1 MSDELLQKLLDKTDA
16 LIKLQAANAVK
27 DLDAQKDKIKFLA
40 NCGMRPVDI
49 AEALGTSANTVN
61 VSLARIRKG
70 KSKP

>member
-1 MSDELLQKLLDKTDA
+1 MSEVLLQKLLDKTDI

-27 DLDAQKDKIKFLA
+27 DLESQKDKIAFLE

-49 AEALGTSANTVN
+49 AEALGTSANVVN

-70 KSKP
+70 KSKS